1 MGLKI
6 YLDGKF
12 VDEPDAKVSVFDH
25 GFLYGD
31 GVFEGIR
38 AYHNSIF
45 RLKDHV
51 DRLYDSAKAI
61 NLEIPI
67 SKEEMSNVIVETCRQ
82 NELRDAY
89 IRVVVSRGKG
99 DLGLDP
105 KNVRC
110 YSGMYS
116 VFHYLYPDET
126 YTNGLTVITVP
137 TA

>member
-1 MGLKI
+1 MASLLMSRMLK
-6 YLDGKF
+6 YQFLTM
-12 VDEPDAKVSVFDH
+12 V
-25 GFLYGD
+25 FLYGD

-89 IRVVVSRGKG
+89 IRVVSIQG
-99 DLGLDP
+99 
-105 KNVRC
+105 
-110 YSGMYS
+110 
-116 VFHYLYPDET
+116 
-126 YTNGLTVITVP
+126 
-137 TA
+137 